1 MRVTVEPVLAAAG
14 LALVE
19 RDVRE
24 DPEMERRYLLEIPV
38 LMYGTVEVAR
48 HRTTAR
54 ELLPR
59 LREIGLTA

>member
-14 LALVE
+14 LVLVE
-19 RDVRE
+19 PDVRD

-48 HRTTAR
+48 HRTTAPALR
-54 ELLPR
+54 AR
-59 LREIGLTA
+59 LREIGLTP